1 MASMPFV
8 YILANQGRYSPR
20 MKILALLALLTACAT
35 SSHRISEGELV
46 RRSQTLLDAVIAGD
60 KRPWQEMYAADAI
73 IFDEK
78 GRLMDKKALVADI
91 EPLPKGYSGS
101 LKLVRPKS
109 HIGGDV
115 AILSYD
121 SDETE
126 GVFGQKLTARY
137 HTTDTW
143 LYRDGR
149 WQIAASQVLRYYEDP
164 PEGEAD
170 VAKYPDYAGTYELAP
185 GIVATVSVVDGKLYL
200 ERAPRP
206 KAELVPE
213 ACDIFFVRGVEG
225 RRLFRKG
232 RDGRIDAMIARRNNE
247 DIVWRKIAT
256 KM

>member
-1 MASMPFV
+1 MTIV
-8 YILANQGRYSPR
+8 YILASQGRYSRP

-46 RRSQTLLDAVIAGD
+46 SRSQALLDAVTSGD
-60 KRPWQEMYAADAI
+60 KRPWQELYADDAI
-73 IFDEK
+73 VFDEK

-91 EPLPKGYSGS
+91 EPLPKGFSGS
-101 LKLVRPKS
+101 IKLVRPES
-109 HIGGDV
+109 HIDRDV

-170 VAKYPDYAGTYELAP
+170 VASYPDYAGTYELAP
-185 GIVATVSVVDGKLYL
+185 GIVATVSAADGKLYL

-206 KAELVPE
+206 KVQLVPE
-213 ACDIFFVRGVEG
+213 ACDIFFLRGVEG

-232 RDGRIDAMIARRNNE
+232 RDGRVDAMIARRNNE
-247 DIVWRKIAT
+247 DIVWRKVAT
-256 KM
+256 KP